1 MCMQNDANTNIG
13 GGQLFTPDHVQ
24 RMKDWIEGEYVN
36 AGTRKDKNGNLIYSL
51 DADANGYW
59 LSGFT
64 DG

>member
-1 MCMQNDANTNIG
+1 
-13 GGQLFTPDHVQ
+13 
-24 RMKDWIEGEYVN
+24 MKDWIEGEYVN

-64 DG
+64 DGYASTISMMQYTKSIHSLRSTM